1 MVSDLTP
8 SQALLRL
15 LERCRIRRG
24 AASAESAVMT
34 HTALGGSEMPVTT
47 GRFSVQGADEAAL
60 FAAIKACLAA
70 GVPMALT
77 ERPDERGL
85 PLIVDLDLRW
95 DGPERH
101 TCSTRHRLGMASLV
115 ASLSVSLSAL

>member
-47 GRFSVQGADEAAL
+47 GCPEYDNKLLLRYFS
-60 FAAIKACLAA
+60 
-70 GVPMALT
+70 
-77 ERPDERGL
+77 
-85 PLIVDLDLRW
+85 
-95 DGPERH
+95 
-101 TCSTRHRLGMASLV
+101 
-115 ASLSVSLSAL
+115 